1 MMVTLFP
8 SNGRAERVEQDIME
22 RNVAREAT
30 IGTISCLG
38 DRSRSSGLD
47 LVHRTASRPN
57 QLNRA
62 WENDVDSCSLSWL
75 QTGPLDRV
83 AAPCIDLRSRRQL
96 KEVVGCDATRHAALV
111 GTTPS
116 SVEAEPKSPSA
127 KVKRPWPTGQFML
140 LGGGE
145 AIPGQVRMRDC
156 TGFVRC
162 QSWLVAALRMDTAS
176 GNSVYLTWCV
186 CSERSNCSTVCR
198 PRRFLGPQSR
208 SDSSDST
215 TRHLDPRSMLE
226 TPLTSD
232 TQDSSVLWMHHVLS
246 RHRGF

>member
-1 MMVTLFP
+1 
-8 SNGRAERVEQDIME
+8 ME
-22 RNVAREAT
+22 RNAAREAT

-62 WENDVDSCSLSWL
+62 WEERCGQLISVLAANRPARQGGDALYRPTFAKTVEGSGWLRRDAARGFGGHNSL
-75 QTGPLDRV
+75 QCGGGTE
-83 AAPCIDLRSRRQL
+83 AA
-96 KEVVGCDATRHAALV
+96 
-111 GTTPS
+111 
-116 SVEAEPKSPSA
+116 SA
-127 KVKRPWPTGQFML
+127 KVKRPWPTGQFMFI
-140 LGGGE
+140 GGDE
-145 AIPGQVRMRDC
+145 AIPGQVGIRRDC

-162 QSWLVAALRMDTAS
+162 QSWLVAALRTDTAS

-186 CSERSNCSTVCR
+186 GSERSNCSTVCR
-198 PRRFLGPQSR
+198 PRRLLGPQSR

-215 TRHLDPRSMLE
+215 TRHLDPRSILE

-246 RHRGF
+246 RYRGL